1 MKKYWLL
8 MRVVVGISI
17 LSFLYAHIGID
28 NILATLANASLFIIL
43 LMFIQY
49 VFSFL
54 LSAFNLHLMLKAL
67 GHPIPFPKLA
77 YCNMKSW
84 ALGLFVPG
92 KVGEFSIIYFLKKQG
107 IPVDVGSAVSLA
119 DKLITL
125 FVLAVFA
132 CVGTFIFFGSTAG
145 IVISSLVIIGVVV
158 GYWIIFISK
167 LGKMVKQYLP
177 FLKAA
182 EGFSKQ
188 IKVLKGKTDY
198 IGANLVLTILKWVV
212 MALISAKILMLLG
225 ALAPWPIFLMAD
237 ATTRILSL
245 IPITLAGLGIK
256 ESSGIYLLSI
266 AGVSFA
272 ASGAFYLLFLMANLL
287 LAVIVLLTKD

>member
-1 MKKYWLL
+1 MWVQLYPLL
-8 MRVVVGISI
+8 
-17 LSFLYAHIGID
+17 
-28 NILATLANASLFIIL
+28 
-43 LMFIQY
+43 
-49 VFSFL
+49 
-54 LSAFNLHLMLKAL
+54 
-67 GHPIPFPKLA
+67 
-77 YCNMKSW
+77 
-84 ALGLFVPG
+84 
-92 KVGEFSIIYFLKKQG
+92 
-107 IPVDVGSAVSLA
+107 
-119 DKLITL
+119 
-125 FVLAVFA
+125 
-132 CVGTFIFFGSTAG
+132 
-145 IVISSLVIIGVVV
+145 ISSLVIIGVVV